1 MSIQGISSTMSHI
14 KSVHRITYVVN
25 KTTSEVTLY
34 VNKSQYAGRYAT
46 IADAQ
51 LAAQGLLTKCGCS
64 RPAERILN
72 VPQEIQGT
80 GTTTVSPAI
89 NFVNIN
95 VDPSISTWTGA
106 QQRIQGITMPVVLRF
121 SATPSDTSLYV
132 KTSSSTMLANS
143 GTKPS
148 LDGYTR
154 VNAFP
159 MYLIVSPSDFVRI
172 KTDTENYAAVLP
184 GPITTVTVS
193 NMNSNSLV
201 LDTFEMQYQ
210 YSAP

>member
-14 KSVHRITYVVN
+14 KSVQRLTYVVN
-25 KTTSEVTLY
+25 QTTSEAILY

-64 RPAERILN
+64 RPSERILN

-95 VDPSISTWTGA
+95 ADPSISTWTGA
-106 QQRIQGITMPVVLRF
+106 QQRIQGITMPVVLSF
-121 SATPSDTSLYV
+121 SATLSDTSLYV
-132 KTSSSTMLANS
+132 KTSSTSMLVNVNI
-143 GTKPS
+143 KPS
-148 LDGYTR
+148 LDGYIK

-159 MYLIVSPSDFVRI
+159 MYLIVRPNDYVRI
-172 KTDTENYAAVLP
+172 KTDTDSYASTAP